1 MISFRVSRG
10 RETATS
16 RVRWWS
22 AQRTLVKT
30 TASLLSTTG
39 ITALM
44 GLVFWWLAA
53 RTLSVAAV
61 GYGAAAVS
69 ALMLVGTF
77 GMAGLNTVLLGQLA
91 RRPPDAAGLLTA
103 ALYASGLISAAF
115 AGGLLLSE
123 QNLCHASHTCTT
135 ARRPPF
141 RRGGGPDRRHA
152 SAGRALLGLLG
163 GSVQLWRTP
172 LSRQRNWRRW

>member
-39 ITALM
+39 ITALL

-115 AGGLLLSE
+115 AGGFLLVGTEFVPRVAHLYYGAE
-123 QNLCHASHTCTT
+123 AGMLTLCGATSSCFAAPTSPSSSSSPTPFET
-135 ARRPPF
+135 AANPP
-141 RRGGGPDRRHA
+141 
-152 SAGRALLGLLG
+152 
-163 GSVQLWRTP
+163 
-172 LSRQRNWRRW
+172 